1 MAGGGAKAA
10 HPPRIGGS
18 GGKSTQNLEQIPPAA
33 VEAAAMTPAP
43 SALNRFLP
51 KEALPGLLLMAA
63 MVVALVVANS
73 GLAQWYEQLLGVK
86 ANVSVGSFAISKPIL
101 LWINDGFMAVFFFLV
116 GLELKREIM
125 AGELSDRKK
134 VVLPL
139 LAALGG
145 IAVPAAIYAFINRH
159 DPSALRGWA
168 IPAAT
173 DIAFALGVLALLGS
187 RVPLTL
193 KIFLASIAVIDDLAA
208 IIIIA
213 VFYTSELSVSSLL
226 LALLFLS
233 WLFILNR
240 MGITAKTPYILLSIA
255 LWVAVLKSG
264 VHATLAGVA
273 VAAFIPYRPV
283 KGSPEGSETLLE
295 QLEHQIQP
303 WVAYG
308 ILPIFAF
315 ANAGVPLAGMTI
327 GSLFEPVPLG
337 IALGLFLGKQIGV
350 FGASWLAVKSGFAS
364 LPEGATW
371 RHVYGVAMLCG
382 IGFTM
387 SLFIGSLAFDQ
398 GGESGETFDARLG
411 ILAGSFLSAIG
422 GVVVLRFLSGSKKPP
437 VVDPG

>member
-1 MAGGGAKAA
+1 MASM
-10 HPPRIGGS
+10 I
-18 GGKSTQNLEQIPPAA
+18 L
-33 VEAAAMTPAP
+33 
-43 SALNRFLP
+43 
-51 KEALPGLLLMAA
+51 
-63 MVVALVVANS
+63 ALVVANS
-73 GLAQWYEQLLGVK
+73 GLSGWYEQLLAVK
-86 ANVSVGSFAISKPIL
+86 AQISVGDFSIAKPVL
-101 LWINDGFMAVFFFLV
+101 LWVNDGFMAVFFFLV
-116 GLELKREIM
+116 GLELKRELM

-139 LAALGG
+139 VAAIGG
-145 IAVPAAIYAFINRH
+145 IVIPAVIYAVINRN
-159 DPSALRGWA
+159 DPAALRGWA

-233 WLFILNR
+233 WLLVLNR

-273 VAAFIPYRPV
+273 VAAFIPYRPIM
-283 KGSPEGSETLLE
+283 GAPEGSETLVE
-295 QLEHQIQP
+295 ELEHQIQP

-308 ILPIFAF
+308 ILPVFAF
-315 ANAGVPLAGMTI
+315 ANAGVPLGDLTFAA
-327 GSLFEPVPLG
+327 LLEPVPLG
-337 IALGLFLGKQIGV
+337 IALGLFIGKQLGV
-350 FGASWLAVKSGFAS
+350 FGASWLAVKSGIAR
-364 LPEGATW
+364 LPEGANW
-371 RHVYGVAMLCG
+371 RHVYGVALLCG

-387 SLFIGSLAFDQ
+387 SLFIGSLAFEQ
-398 GGESGETFDARLG
+398 GGATGDAFKDRLG
-411 ILAGSFLSAIG
+411 ILLGSLLSAVG
-422 GVVVLRFLSGSKKPP
+422 GVVVLRYFSGNGKSPEPGQAEPSGSG
-437 VVDPG
+437 D

>member
-1 MAGGGAKAA
+1 
-10 HPPRIGGS
+10 
-18 GGKSTQNLEQIPPAA
+18 
-33 VEAAAMTPAP
+33 MTPARSP
-43 SALNRFLP
+43 LSRFLP
-51 KEALPGLLLMAA
+51 KEALPGLLLMAS
-63 MVVALVVANS
+63 MIVALVVANS
-73 GLAQWYEQLLGVK
+73 GLSGWYEQLLAVK
-86 ANVSVGSFAISKPIL
+86 AQISVGTFAIAKPIL

-125 AGELSDRKK
+125 AGELSDKKK

-145 IAVPAAIYAFINRH
+145 IVVPAAIYAFINRH
-159 DPSALRGWA
+159 DPAAMKGWA

-187 RVPLTL
+187 RVPVTL

-213 VFYTSELSVSSLL
+213 VFYTSELSVGSLL

-283 KGSPEGSETLLE
+283 KGAPEGSETLVE
-295 QLEHQIQP
+295 ELEHQIQP

-315 ANAGVPLAGMTI
+315 ANAGVPLAGMTLA
-327 GSLFEPVPLG
+327 SLFQPVPLG
-337 IALGLFLGKQIGV
+337 IALGLFLGKQLGV
-350 FGASWLAVKSGFAS
+350 FGASWIAVKSGLAR
-364 LPEGATW
+364 LPEGANW
-371 RHVYGVAMLCG
+371 RHVYGVALLCG

-387 SLFIGSLAFDQ
+387 SLFIGSLAFEQTGAAGDA
-398 GGESGETFDARLG
+398 FDERLG
-411 ILAGSFLSAIG
+411 ILAGSFLSAIA
-422 GVVVLRFLSGSKKPP
+422 GVVVLRYFSGGKPARDN
-437 VVDPG
+437 VSSDPGPQI

>member
-1 MAGGGAKAA
+1 M
-10 HPPRIGGS
+10 GS
-18 GGKSTQNLEQIPPAA
+18 MIA
-33 VEAAAMTPAP
+33 
-43 SALNRFLP
+43 
-51 KEALPGLLLMAA
+51 
-63 MVVALVVANS
+63 ALVVANS
-73 GLAQWYEQLLGVK
+73 GLSDWYEQLLAVK
-86 ANVSVGSFAISKPIL
+86 AKISVGDFAIAKPIL

-116 GLELKREIM
+116 GLELKREVM
-125 AGELSDRKK
+125 AGELSDKKK

-145 IAVPAAIYAFINRH
+145 IVLPATIYALINRD
-159 DPSALRGWA
+159 DPAALRGWA

-187 RVPLTL
+187 RVPVTL

-213 VFYTSELSVSSLL
+213 VFYTSELSVGSLL
-226 LALLFLS
+226 LAVLFLS

-240 MGITAKTPYILLSIA
+240 MGITAKTPYLLLAIA

-283 KGSPEGSETLLE
+283 KGAPEGSETLVE

-315 ANAGVPLAGMTI
+315 ANAGVPLAGLTLA
-327 GSLFEPVPLG
+327 SLFEPVPLG
-337 IALGLFLGKQIGV
+337 IALGLFLGKQLGV
-350 FGASWLAVKSGFAS
+350 FGASWLSVKSGIAS
-364 LPEGATW
+364 LPDGANW
-371 RHVYGVAMLCG
+371 RHVYGVALLCG

-387 SLFIGSLAFDQ
+387 SLFIGSLAFEQ
-398 GGESGETFDARLG
+398 TGGTGDAFDERLG
-411 ILAGSFLSAIG
+411 ILAGSFLSAIAG
-422 GVVVLRFLSGSKKPP
+422 IVVLRYFSSAKDSPARSSSETAP
-437 VVDPG
+437 ES

>member
-1 MAGGGAKAA
+1 M
-10 HPPRIGGS
+10 GS
-18 GGKSTQNLEQIPPAA
+18 MIA
-33 VEAAAMTPAP
+33 
-43 SALNRFLP
+43 
-51 KEALPGLLLMAA
+51 
-63 MVVALVVANS
+63 ALVVANS
-73 GLAQWYEQLLGVK
+73 GLSDWYEQLLAVK
-86 ANVSVGSFAISKPIL
+86 AKISVGDFAIAKPIL

-116 GLELKREIM
+116 GLELKREVM
-125 AGELSDRKK
+125 AGELSDKKK

-145 IAVPAAIYAFINRH
+145 IVLPATIYALINRD
-159 DPSALRGWA
+159 DPAALRGWA

-187 RVPLTL
+187 RVPVTL

-213 VFYTSELSVSSLL
+213 VFYTSELSVGSLL
-226 LALLFLS
+226 LAVLFLS

-240 MGITAKTPYILLSIA
+240 MGITAKTPYLLLAIA

-273 VAAFIPYRPV
+273 VAAFIPYRQV
-283 KGSPEGSETLLE
+283 KGAPEGSETLVE

-315 ANAGVPLAGMTI
+315 ANAGVPLAGLTLA
-327 GSLFEPVPLG
+327 SLFEPVPLG
-337 IALGLFLGKQIGV
+337 IALGLFLGKQLGV
-350 FGASWLAVKSGFAS
+350 FGASWLAVKSGIAS
-364 LPEGATW
+364 LPDGANW
-371 RHVYGVAMLCG
+371 RHVYGVALLCG

-387 SLFIGSLAFDQ
+387 SLFIGSLAFEPT
-398 GGESGETFDARLG
+398 GGNGDAFDERLG
-411 ILAGSFLSAIG
+411 ILAGSFLSAIAG
-422 GVVVLRFLSGSKKPP
+422 IVVLRYFSGAKDSPARSSSETAHES
-437 VVDPG
+437 

>member
-1 MAGGGAKAA
+1 M
-10 HPPRIGGS
+10 GS
-18 GGKSTQNLEQIPPAA
+18 MIA
-33 VEAAAMTPAP
+33 
-43 SALNRFLP
+43 
-51 KEALPGLLLMAA
+51 
-63 MVVALVVANS
+63 ALVVANS
-73 GLAQWYEQLLGVK
+73 GLSDWYEQLLAVK
-86 ANVSVGSFAISKPIL
+86 AKISVGDFAIAKPIL

-116 GLELKREIM
+116 GLELKREVM
-125 AGELSDRKK
+125 AGELSDKKK

-145 IAVPAAIYAFINRH
+145 IVLPATIYALINRD
-159 DPSALRGWA
+159 DPAALRGWA

-187 RVPLTL
+187 RVPVTL

-213 VFYTSELSVSSLL
+213 VFYTSELSVGSLL
-226 LALLFLS
+226 LAVLFLS

-240 MGITAKTPYILLSIA
+240 MGITAKTPYLLLAIA

-283 KGSPEGSETLLE
+283 KGAPEGSETLVE

-315 ANAGVPLAGMTI
+315 ANAGVPLAGLTLA
-327 GSLFEPVPLG
+327 SLFEPVPLG
-337 IALGLFLGKQIGV
+337 IALGLFLGKQLGV
-350 FGASWLAVKSGFAS
+350 FGASWLAVKSGIAS
-364 LPEGATW
+364 LPDGANW
-371 RHVYGVAMLCG
+371 RHVYGVALLCG

-387 SLFIGSLAFDQ
+387 SLFIGSLAFEQ
-398 GGESGETFDARLG
+398 TGGNGDAFDERLG
-411 ILAGSFLSAIG
+411 ILAGSFLSAIAG
-422 GVVVLRFLSGSKKPP
+422 IVVLRYISGAKDSPARSSSETAP
-437 VVDPG
+437 ES

>member
-1 MAGGGAKAA
+1 M
-10 HPPRIGGS
+10 GS
-18 GGKSTQNLEQIPPAA
+18 MIA
-33 VEAAAMTPAP
+33 
-43 SALNRFLP
+43 
-51 KEALPGLLLMAA
+51 
-63 MVVALVVANS
+63 ALVVANS
-73 GLAQWYEQLLGVK
+73 GLSDWYEQLLAVK
-86 ANVSVGSFAISKPIL
+86 AKISVGDFAIAKPIL
-101 LWINDGFMAVFFFLV
+101 LWINDGFMAIFFFLV
-116 GLELKREIM
+116 GLELKREVM
-125 AGELSDRKK
+125 AGELSDKKK

-145 IAVPAAIYAFINRH
+145 IVLPATIYALINRD
-159 DPSALRGWA
+159 DPAALRGWA

-187 RVPLTL
+187 RVPVTL

-213 VFYTSELSVSSLL
+213 VFYTSELSVGSLL
-226 LALLFLS
+226 LAVLFLS

-240 MGITAKTPYILLSIA
+240 MGITAKTPYLLLAIA

-283 KGSPEGSETLLE
+283 KGAPEGSETLVE

-315 ANAGVPLAGMTI
+315 ANAGVPLAGLTLA
-327 GSLFEPVPLG
+327 SLFEPVPLG
-337 IALGLFLGKQIGV
+337 IALGLFLGKQLGV
-350 FGASWLAVKSGFAS
+350 FGASWLAVKSGIAS
-364 LPEGATW
+364 LPDGANW
-371 RHVYGVAMLCG
+371 RHVYGVALLCG

-387 SLFIGSLAFDQ
+387 SLFIGSLAFEQ
-398 GGESGETFDARLG
+398 TGGTGDAFDERLG
-411 ILAGSFLSAIG
+411 ILAGSFLSAIAG
-422 GVVVLRFLSGSKKPP
+422 IVVLRYFSGAKDSPARSSSETAP
-437 VVDPG
+437 ES

>member
-1 MAGGGAKAA
+1 M
-10 HPPRIGGS
+10 GS
-18 GGKSTQNLEQIPPAA
+18 MIA
-33 VEAAAMTPAP
+33 
-43 SALNRFLP
+43 
-51 KEALPGLLLMAA
+51 
-63 MVVALVVANS
+63 ALVVANS
-73 GLAQWYEQLLGVK
+73 GLSDWYEQLLAVK
-86 ANVSVGSFAISKPIL
+86 AKISVGDFAIAKPIL

-116 GLELKREIM
+116 GLELKREVM
-125 AGELSDRKK
+125 AGELSDKKK

-145 IAVPAAIYAFINRH
+145 IVLPATIYALINRD
-159 DPSALRGWA
+159 DPAALRGWA

-187 RVPLTL
+187 RVPVTL

-213 VFYTSELSVSSLL
+213 VFYTSELSVGSLL
-226 LALLFLS
+226 LAVLFLS

-240 MGITAKTPYILLSIA
+240 MGITAKTPYLLLAIA

-283 KGSPEGSETLLE
+283 KGAPEGSETLVE

-315 ANAGVPLAGMTI
+315 ANAGVPLAGLTLA
-327 GSLFEPVPLG
+327 SLFEPVPLG
-337 IALGLFLGKQIGV
+337 IALGLFLGKQLGV
-350 FGASWLAVKSGFAS
+350 FGASWLAVKSGIAS
-364 LPEGATW
+364 LPDGANW
-371 RHVYGVAMLCG
+371 RHVYGVALLCG

-387 SLFIGSLAFDQ
+387 SLFIGSLAFEPT
-398 GGESGETFDARLG
+398 GGNGDAFDERLG
-411 ILAGSFLSAIG
+411 ILAGSFLSAIAG
-422 GVVVLRFLSGSKKPP
+422 IVVLRYFSGAKDSPARSSSETAP
-437 VVDPG
+437 ES

>member
-1 MAGGGAKAA
+1 MASM
-10 HPPRIGGS
+10 I
-18 GGKSTQNLEQIPPAA
+18 
-33 VEAAAMTPAP
+33 
-43 SALNRFLP
+43 
-51 KEALPGLLLMAA
+51 
-63 MVVALVVANS
+63 VALVVANS
-73 GLAQWYEQLLGVK
+73 GLAGWYEQLLAVK
-86 ANVSVGSFAISKPIL
+86 AQISVGTFAIAKPIL

-125 AGELSDRKK
+125 AGELSDKKK

-145 IAVPAAIYAFINRH
+145 IVVPAAIYAFINRH
-159 DPSALRGWA
+159 DPAAMKGWA

-187 RVPLTL
+187 RVPVTL

-213 VFYTSELSVSSLL
+213 VFYTSELSVGSLL

-240 MGITAKTPYILLSIA
+240 MGITARTPYLLLSAA

-273 VAAFIPYRPV
+273 VATFIPYRPV
-283 KGSPEGSETLLE
+283 KGSPEDSETLVE

-315 ANAGVPLAGMTI
+315 ANAGVPLGDLTI
-327 GSLFEPVPLG
+327 ASLFEPVPLG
-337 IALGLFLGKQIGV
+337 IALGLFLGKQLGV
-350 FGASWLAVKSGFAS
+350 FGASWIAVKSGIAT
-364 LPEGATW
+364 LPEGANW
-371 RHVYGVAMLCG
+371 RHVYGVALLCG

-387 SLFIGSLAFDQ
+387 SLFIGSLAFEQ
-398 GGESGETFDARLG
+398 GGSTGDTFDERLG
-411 ILAGSFLSAIG
+411 ILAGSLLSALG
-422 GVVVLRFLSGSKKPP
+422 GVVVLRFLSGSKKARETDPL
-437 VVDPG
+437 DPGPQI

>member
-1 MAGGGAKAA
+1 
-10 HPPRIGGS
+10 
-18 GGKSTQNLEQIPPAA
+18 
-33 VEAAAMTPAP
+33 MT
-43 SALNRFLP
+43 SALQRILP
-51 KEALPGLLLMAA
+51 KEALPGLLLMAS
-63 MVVALVVANS
+63 MVFALVAANS
-73 GLAQWYEQLLGVK
+73 GLSGWYEQLLAVK
-86 ANVSVGSFAISKPIL
+86 AQISVGDFAIAKPIL

-116 GLELKREIM
+116 GLELKRELM

-139 LAALGG
+139 AAAIGGIVLPAVIYAIINRNDPAALK
-145 IAVPAAIYAFINRH
+145 
-159 DPSALRGWA
+159 GWA

-213 VFYTSELSVSSLL
+213 VFYTSELSVGSLL

-233 WLFILNR
+233 WLLVLNR

-283 KGSPEGSETLLE
+283 KGAAEGSETLVE
-295 QLEHQIQP
+295 ELEHQIQP

-308 ILPIFAF
+308 ILPVFAF
-315 ANAGVPLAGMTI
+315 ANAGVPLGDLTFAA
-327 GSLFEPVPLG
+327 LLEPVPLG
-337 IALGLFLGKQIGV
+337 IALGLFLGKQLGV
-350 FGASWLAVKSGFAS
+350 FGASWLAVKTGIAR
-364 LPEGATW
+364 LPEGANW
-371 RHVYGVAMLCG
+371 RHVYGVALLCG

-387 SLFIGSLAFDQ
+387 SLFIGSLAFEQ
-398 GGESGETFDARLG
+398 GGATGDAFQDRLG
-411 ILAGSFLSAIG
+411 ILMGSLLSAIG
-422 GVVVLRFLSGSKKPP
+422 GVVVLRFFSTNGQRQETDSSVPAP
-437 VVDPG
+437 QD

>member
-1 MAGGGAKAA
+1 
-10 HPPRIGGS
+10 
-18 GGKSTQNLEQIPPAA
+18 
-33 VEAAAMTPAP
+33 MTPASSP
-43 SALNRFLP
+43 LSRFLP
-51 KEALPGLLLMAA
+51 KEALPGLLLMAS
-63 MVVALVVANS
+63 MLVALIVANS
-73 GLAQWYEQLLGVK
+73 GLSEWYAQLLAVK
-86 ANVSVGSFAISKPIL
+86 AQVSVGDFAIAKPIL

-116 GLELKREIM
+116 GLELKREVM
-125 AGELSDRKK
+125 AGELSDKKK

-145 IAVPAAIYAFINRH
+145 IVLPATIYALVNRH
-159 DPSALRGWA
+159 DPAALRGWA

-187 RVPLTL
+187 RVPVTL

-213 VFYTSELSVSSLL
+213 VFYTSELSVGSLL
-226 LALLFLS
+226 LSMLFLS

-240 MGITAKTPYILLSIA
+240 MGITAKTPYILLSVA

-283 KGSPEGSETLLE
+283 KGTPEGSETLVE
-295 QLEHQIQP
+295 VLEHQIQP

-315 ANAGVPLAGMTI
+315 ANAGVPLGDLTFGA
-327 GSLFEPVPLG
+327 LLEPVPLG
-337 IALGLFLGKQIGV
+337 IALGLFLGKQLGV
-350 FGASWLAVKSGFAS
+350 FGASWLAVKSGIAS
-364 LPEGATW
+364 LPEGANW
-371 RHVYGVAMLCG
+371 RHVYGVALLCG

-387 SLFIGSLAFDQ
+387 SLFIGSLAFEQ
-398 GGESGETFDARLG
+398 SGATGTGFQDRLG
-411 ILAGSFLSAIG
+411 ILVGSLLSAIG
-422 GVVVLRFLSGSKKPP
+422 GVVVLRYFSGGKKSSDVPASELTP
-437 VVDPG
+437 EI

>member
-1 MAGGGAKAA
+1 
-10 HPPRIGGS
+10 
-18 GGKSTQNLEQIPPAA
+18 
-33 VEAAAMTPAP
+33 MT
-43 SALNRFLP
+43 SALQRLLP
-51 KEALPGLLLMAA
+51 KEALPGLLLMGA
-63 MVVALVVANS
+63 MITALVVANS
-73 GLAQWYEQLLGVK
+73 GLSGWYEQLLAVK
-86 ANVSVGSFAISKPIL
+86 AQISVGDFAIAKPIL

-116 GLELKREIM
+116 GLELKRELM

-139 LAALGG
+139 AAAIGG
-145 IAVPAAIYAFINRH
+145 IVLPAVIYAFINRN
-159 DPSALRGWA
+159 DPAALRGWA

-187 RVPLTL
+187 RAPLAL

-233 WLFILNR
+233 WLLVLNR

-283 KGSPEGSETLLE
+283 KGTPEGSETLVE
-295 QLEHQIQP
+295 KLEHQIQP

-308 ILPIFAF
+308 ILPLFAF
-315 ANAGVPLAGMTI
+315 ANAGVPLAGL
-327 GSLFEPVPLG
+327 SFSALLEPVPLG
-337 IALGLFLGKQIGV
+337 IALGLFLGKQLGV
-350 FGASWLAVKSGFAS
+350 FGASWLAVKSGIAR
-364 LPEGATW
+364 LPEGANW
-371 RHVYGVAMLCG
+371 RHVYGVALLCG

-387 SLFIGSLAFDQ
+387 SLFIGSLAFEQ
-398 GGESGETFDARLG
+398 GGATSDPFQDRLG
-411 ILAGSFLSAIG
+411 ILVGSLLSAVG
-422 GVVVLRFLSGSKKPP
+422 GIVVLRYFATPRPSAAVAGTETPSGNS
-437 VVDPG
+437 

>member
-1 MAGGGAKAA
+1 MT
-10 HPPRIGGS
+10 
-18 GGKSTQNLEQIPPAA
+18 STRNPL
-33 VEAAAMTPAP
+33 
-43 SALNRFLP
+43 SRFLP
-51 KEALPGLLLMAA
+51 KEALPGLLLMAS
-63 MVVALVVANS
+63 MLIALIVANS
-73 GLAQWYEQLLGVK
+73 GLSDWYAQLLAVK
-86 ANVSVGSFAISKPIL
+86 AQISVGDFAIAKPIL

-116 GLELKREIM
+116 GLELKREVM
-125 AGELSDRKK
+125 AGELSDKKK

-145 IAVPAAIYAFINRH
+145 IVLPATIYAFFNRH
-159 DPSALRGWA
+159 DPAALRGWA

-187 RVPLTL
+187 RVPVTL

-213 VFYTSELSVSSLL
+213 VFYTSELSVGSLL
-226 LALLFLS
+226 LSMLFLS

-283 KGSPEGSETLLE
+283 KGTPEGSETLVE
-295 QLEHQIQP
+295 VLEHQIQP

-308 ILPIFAF
+308 ILPLFAF
-315 ANAGVPLAGMTI
+315 ANAGVPLGDLTFAA
-327 GSLFEPVPLG
+327 LLEPVPLG
-337 IALGLFLGKQIGV
+337 IALGLFLGKQLGV
-350 FGASWLAVKSGFAS
+350 FGASWLAVKSGIAR
-364 LPEGATW
+364 LPEGANW
-371 RHVYGVAMLCG
+371 RHVYGIALLCG

-387 SLFIGSLAFDQ
+387 SLFIGSLAFEQ
-398 GGESGETFDARLG
+398 NGATGDAFQDRLG
-411 ILAGSFLSAIG
+411 ILMGSLLSAIG
-422 GVVVLRFLSGSKKPP
+422 GVVVLRYFSGERKPSETSA
-437 VVDPG
+437 GEGGSEI

>member
-1 MAGGGAKAA
+1 
-10 HPPRIGGS
+10 
-18 GGKSTQNLEQIPPAA
+18 
-33 VEAAAMTPAP
+33 MTPASSP
-43 SALNRFLP
+43 LSRLLP
-51 KEALPGLLLMAA
+51 KEALPGLLLMAS
-63 MVVALVVANS
+63 MLVALVVANS
-73 GLAQWYEQLLGVK
+73 GLSGWYAQLLDVT
-86 ANVSVGSFAISKPIL
+86 AQVSVGDFAIAKPIL

-125 AGELSDRKK
+125 AGELSDKKK

-145 IAVPAAIYAFINRH
+145 IVIPATIYALVNRH
-159 DPSALRGWA
+159 DPAALRGWA

-187 RVPLTL
+187 RVPVTL

-213 VFYTSELSVSSLL
+213 VFYTSELSVGSLL
-226 LALLFLS
+226 LSMLFLS

-240 MGITAKTPYILLSIA
+240 MGITAKTPYILLSVA

-283 KGSPEGSETLLE
+283 KGTPEGSETLVE
-295 QLEHQIQP
+295 VLEHQIQP

-315 ANAGVPLAGMTI
+315 ANAGVPLGDLTFGA
-327 GSLFEPVPLG
+327 LLEPVPLG
-337 IALGLFLGKQIGV
+337 IALGLFLGKQLGV
-350 FGASWLAVKSGFAS
+350 FGASWLAVKSGIAS
-364 LPEGATW
+364 LPEGANW
-371 RHVYGVAMLCG
+371 RHVYGVALLCG

-387 SLFIGSLAFDQ
+387 SLFIGSLAFEQ
-398 GGESGETFDARLG
+398 SGATGTGFQDRLG
-411 ILAGSFLSAIG
+411 ILVGSLLSAIG
-422 GVVVLRFLSGSKKPP
+422 GVVVLRYFSGGKKSSDVPASELTP
-437 VVDPG
+437 EI

>member
-1 MAGGGAKAA
+1 MASM
-10 HPPRIGGS
+10 I
-18 GGKSTQNLEQIPPAA
+18 
-33 VEAAAMTPAP
+33 
-43 SALNRFLP
+43 
-51 KEALPGLLLMAA
+51 
-63 MVVALVVANS
+63 VALVVANS
-73 GLAQWYEQLLGVK
+73 GLSGWYEQLLAVK
-86 ANVSVGSFAISKPIL
+86 AQISVGTFAIAKPIL

-116 GLELKREIM
+116 GLELKREVM
-125 AGELSDRKK
+125 AGELSDKKK

-145 IAVPAAIYAFINRH
+145 IVLPATIYALINRH
-159 DPSALRGWA
+159 DPAALRGWA

-187 RVPLTL
+187 RVPVTL

-213 VFYTSELSVSSLL
+213 VFYTSELSVGSLL
-226 LALLFLS
+226 LSMLFLS

-283 KGSPEGSETLLE
+283 KGAPEGSETLVE
-295 QLEHQIQP
+295 ELEHQIQP

-315 ANAGVPLAGMTI
+315 ANAGVPLGDLTI

-337 IALGLFLGKQIGV
+337 IALGLFLGKQLGV
-350 FGASWLAVKSGFAS
+350 FGASWLAVKAGIAS
-364 LPEGATW
+364 LPEGANW
-371 RHVYGVAMLCG
+371 RHVYGVALLCG

-387 SLFIGSLAFDQ
+387 SLFIGSLAFEQ
-398 GGESGETFDARLG
+398 TGGTGDAFDERLG
-411 ILAGSFLSAIG
+411 ILAGSFLSAIA
-422 GVVVLRFLSGSKKPP
+422 GVVVLRYFSGGKMTRDRASSESAAES
-437 VVDPG
+437 

>member
-1 MAGGGAKAA
+1 
-10 HPPRIGGS
+10 
-18 GGKSTQNLEQIPPAA
+18 
-33 VEAAAMTPAP
+33 MTPASSP
-43 SALNRFLP
+43 LSRFLP
-51 KEALPGLLLMAA
+51 KEALPGLLLMAS
-63 MVVALVVANS
+63 MLVALIVANS
-73 GLAQWYEQLLGVK
+73 GLSEWYAQLLAVK
-86 ANVSVGSFAISKPIL
+86 AQVSVGDFAIAKPIL

-116 GLELKREIM
+116 GLELKREVM
-125 AGELSDRKK
+125 AGELSDKKK

-145 IAVPAAIYAFINRH
+145 IVLPATIYALVNRH
-159 DPSALRGWA
+159 DPAALRGWA

-187 RVPLTL
+187 RVPVTL

-213 VFYTSELSVSSLL
+213 VFYTSELSVGSLL
-226 LALLFLS
+226 LSMLFLS

-283 KGSPEGSETLLE
+283 KGAPEGSETLVE
-295 QLEHQIQP
+295 VLEHQIQP

-315 ANAGVPLAGMTI
+315 ANAGVPLGDLTFGA
-327 GSLFEPVPLG
+327 LLEPVPLG
-337 IALGLFLGKQIGV
+337 IALGLFLGKQLGV
-350 FGASWLAVKSGFAS
+350 FGASWLAVKSGIAS
-364 LPEGATW
+364 LPEGANW
-371 RHVYGVAMLCG
+371 RHVYGVALLCG

-387 SLFIGSLAFDQ
+387 SLFIGSLAFEQ
-398 GGESGETFDARLG
+398 SGATGTGFQDRLG
-411 ILAGSFLSAIG
+411 ILVGSLLSAIG
-422 GVVVLRFLSGSKKPP
+422 GVVVLRYFAAEKKSSAARSDEISPQI
-437 VVDPG
+437 

>member
-1 MAGGGAKAA
+1 
-10 HPPRIGGS
+10 
-18 GGKSTQNLEQIPPAA
+18 
-33 VEAAAMTPAP
+33 MTPDP
-43 SALNRFLP
+43 SPLSRILP
-51 KEALPGLLLMAA
+51 KEALPGLLLMGSMIA
-63 MVVALVVANS
+63 ALVVANS
-73 GLAQWYEQLLGVK
+73 GLSDWYEQLLAVK
-86 ANVSVGSFAISKPIL
+86 AKISVGDFAIAKPIL
-101 LWINDGFMAVFFFLV
+101 LWINDGFMAVLFFLV
-116 GLELKREIM
+116 GLELKREVM
-125 AGELSDRKK
+125 AGELSDKKK

-145 IAVPAAIYAFINRH
+145 IVLPATIYALINRD
-159 DPSALRGWA
+159 DPAALRGWA

-187 RVPLTL
+187 RVPVTL

-213 VFYTSELSVSSLL
+213 VFYTSELSVGSLL
-226 LALLFLS
+226 LAVLFLS

-240 MGITAKTPYILLSIA
+240 MGITAKTPYLLLAIA

-283 KGSPEGSETLLE
+283 KGAPEGSETLVE

-315 ANAGVPLAGMTI
+315 ANAGVPLAGLTLA
-327 GSLFEPVPLG
+327 SLFEPVPLG
-337 IALGLFLGKQIGV
+337 IALGLFLGKQLGV
-350 FGASWLAVKSGFAS
+350 FGASWLAVKSGIAS
-364 LPEGATW
+364 LPDGANW
-371 RHVYGVAMLCG
+371 RHVYGVALLCG

-387 SLFIGSLAFDQ
+387 SLFIGSLAFEQ
-398 GGESGETFDARLG
+398 TGGTGDAFDERLG
-411 ILAGSFLSAIG
+411 ILAGSFLSAIAG
-422 GVVVLRFLSGSKKPP
+422 IVVLRYFSGAKDSPARSSSETAP
-437 VVDPG
+437 ES

>member
-1 MAGGGAKAA
+1 
-10 HPPRIGGS
+10 
-18 GGKSTQNLEQIPPAA
+18 
-33 VEAAAMTPAP
+33 MT
-43 SALNRFLP
+43 SMVFALI
-51 KEALPGLLLMAA
+51 
-63 MVVALVVANS
+63 VANS
-73 GLAQWYEQLLGVK
+73 GLSDWYEQLLGVK
-86 ANVSVGSFAISKPIL
+86 AQVSVGTFEIAKPVL

-139 LAALGG
+139 VAAFGG
-145 IAVPAAIYAFINRH
+145 IAIPAAIYAFINRN
-159 DPSALRGWA
+159 DAEALNGWA

-187 RVPLTL
+187 RIPVTL

-213 VFYTSELSVSSLL
+213 VFYTADLSTGSLL

-240 MGITAKTPYILLSIA
+240 MGITAKTPYLLLSIA
-255 LWVAVLKSG
+255 LWIAVLKSG

-273 VAAFIPYRPV
+273 VAALIPYRPV
-283 KGSPEGSETLLE
+283 KGAPEGSETLLE

-315 ANAGVPLAGMTI
+315 ANAGVPLGDLTI
-327 GSLFEPVPLG
+327 ASLFQPVPLG

-350 FGASWLAVKSGFAS
+350 FGASWLAVKAGVAK
-364 LPEGATW
+364 LPAGATW
-371 RHVYGVAMLCG
+371 MHVYGVSLLCG

-387 SLFIGSLAFDQ
+387 SLFIGSLAFGQ
-398 GGESGETFDARLG
+398 GGASGNAYDERLG
-411 ILAGSFLSAIG
+411 ILVGSLLAAISG
-422 GVVVLRFLSGSKKPP
+422 TIVLRFFAKAKETNPDERSELSGS
-437 VVDPG
+437 

>member
-1 MAGGGAKAA
+1 M
-10 HPPRIGGS
+10 GS
-18 GGKSTQNLEQIPPAA
+18 MIA
-33 VEAAAMTPAP
+33 
-43 SALNRFLP
+43 
-51 KEALPGLLLMAA
+51 
-63 MVVALVVANS
+63 ALVVANS
-73 GLAQWYEQLLGVK
+73 GLSDWYEQLLAVK
-86 ANVSVGSFAISKPIL
+86 AKISVGDFAIAKPIL

-116 GLELKREIM
+116 GLELKREVM
-125 AGELSDRKK
+125 AGELSDKKK

-145 IAVPAAIYAFINRH
+145 IVLPATIYALINRD
-159 DPSALRGWA
+159 DPAALRGWA

-187 RVPLTL
+187 RVPVTL

-213 VFYTSELSVSSLL
+213 VFYTSELSVGSLL
-226 LALLFLS
+226 LAVLFLS

-240 MGITAKTPYILLSIA
+240 MGITAKTPYLLLAIA

-283 KGSPEGSETLLE
+283 KGAPEGSETLVE

-315 ANAGVPLAGMTI
+315 ANAGVPLAGLTLA
-327 GSLFEPVPLG
+327 SLFEPVPLG
-337 IALGLFLGKQIGV
+337 IALGLFLGKQLGV
-350 FGASWLAVKSGFAS
+350 FGASWLAVKSGIAS
-364 LPEGATW
+364 LPDGANW
-371 RHVYGVAMLCG
+371 RHVYGVALLCG

-387 SLFIGSLAFDQ
+387 SLFIGSLAFEQ
-398 GGESGETFDARLG
+398 TGGNGDAFDERLG
-411 ILAGSFLSAIG
+411 ILAGSFLSAIAG
-422 GVVVLRFLSGSKKPP
+422 IVVLRYFSGAKDSPARSSSETAP
-437 VVDPG
+437 ES

>member
-1 MAGGGAKAA
+1 M
-10 HPPRIGGS
+10 GS
-18 GGKSTQNLEQIPPAA
+18 MIA
-33 VEAAAMTPAP
+33 
-43 SALNRFLP
+43 
-51 KEALPGLLLMAA
+51 
-63 MVVALVVANS
+63 ALVVANS
-73 GLAQWYEQLLGVK
+73 GLSDWYEQLLAVK
-86 ANVSVGSFAISKPIL
+86 AKISVGDFAIAKPIL

-116 GLELKREIM
+116 GLELKREVM
-125 AGELSDRKK
+125 AGELSDKKK

-145 IAVPAAIYAFINRH
+145 IVLPATIYALINRD
-159 DPSALRGWA
+159 DPAALRGWA

-187 RVPLTL
+187 RVPVTL

-213 VFYTSELSVSSLL
+213 VFYTSELSVGSLL
-226 LALLFLS
+226 LAVLFLS

-240 MGITAKTPYILLSIA
+240 MGITAKTPYLLLAIA

-283 KGSPEGSETLLE
+283 KGAPEGSETLVE

-315 ANAGVPLAGMTI
+315 ANAGVPLAGLTLA
-327 GSLFEPVPLG
+327 SLFEPVPLG
-337 IALGLFLGKQIGV
+337 IALGLFLGKQLGV
-350 FGASWLAVKSGFAS
+350 FGASWLAVKSGIAS
-364 LPEGATW
+364 LPDGANW
-371 RHVYGVAMLCG
+371 RHVYGVALLCG

-387 SLFIGSLAFDQ
+387 SLFIGSLAFEQ
-398 GGESGETFDARLG
+398 TGGTGDAFDERLG
-411 ILAGSFLSAIG
+411 ILAGSFLSAIAG
-422 GVVVLRFLSGSKKPP
+422 IVVLRYFSGAKDSPARSSSETAP
-437 VVDPG
+437 ES

>member
-1 MAGGGAKAA
+1 MA
-10 HPPRIGGS
+10 S
-18 GGKSTQNLEQIPPAA
+18 
-33 VEAAAMTPAP
+33 
-43 SALNRFLP
+43 
-51 KEALPGLLLMAA
+51 
-63 MVVALVVANS
+63 MVFALVAANS
-73 GLAQWYEQLLGVK
+73 GLSGWYEQLLAVK
-86 ANVSVGSFAISKPIL
+86 AQISVGDFAIAKPIL

-116 GLELKREIM
+116 GLELKRELM

-139 LAALGG
+139 AAAIGGIVLPAVIYAIINRNDPAALK
-145 IAVPAAIYAFINRH
+145 
-159 DPSALRGWA
+159 GWA

-213 VFYTSELSVSSLL
+213 VFYTSELSVGSLL

-233 WLFILNR
+233 WLLVLNR

-283 KGSPEGSETLLE
+283 KGAAEGSETLVE
-295 QLEHQIQP
+295 ELEHQIQP

-315 ANAGVPLAGMTI
+315 ANAGVPLGDLTFAA
-327 GSLFEPVPLG
+327 LLEPVPLG
-337 IALGLFLGKQIGV
+337 IALGLFLGKQLGV
-350 FGASWLAVKSGFAS
+350 FGASWLAVKTGIAR
-364 LPEGATW
+364 LPEGANW
-371 RHVYGVAMLCG
+371 RHVYGVALLCG

-387 SLFIGSLAFDQ
+387 SLFIGSLAFEQ
-398 GGESGETFDARLG
+398 GGATGDAFQDRLG
-411 ILAGSFLSAIG
+411 ILMGSLLSAIG
-422 GVVVLRFLSGSKKPP
+422 GVVVLRFFSTSGQRQETDSSVPAP
-437 VVDPG
+437 QD

>member
-1 MAGGGAKAA
+1 MA
-10 HPPRIGGS
+10 S
-18 GGKSTQNLEQIPPAA
+18 
-33 VEAAAMTPAP
+33 
-43 SALNRFLP
+43 
-51 KEALPGLLLMAA
+51 
-63 MVVALVVANS
+63 MVFALVAANS
-73 GLAQWYEQLLGVK
+73 GLSGWYEQLLAVK
-86 ANVSVGSFAISKPIL
+86 AQISVGDFAIAKPIL

-116 GLELKREIM
+116 GLELKRELM

-139 LAALGG
+139 AAAIGGIVLPAVIYAIINRNDPAALK
-145 IAVPAAIYAFINRH
+145 
-159 DPSALRGWA
+159 GWA

-213 VFYTSELSVSSLL
+213 VFYTSELSVGSLL

-233 WLFILNR
+233 WLLVLNR

-283 KGSPEGSETLLE
+283 KGAAEGSETLVE
-295 QLEHQIQP
+295 ELEHQIQP

-308 ILPIFAF
+308 ILPVFAF
-315 ANAGVPLAGMTI
+315 ANAGVPLGDLTFAA
-327 GSLFEPVPLG
+327 LLEPVPLG
-337 IALGLFLGKQIGV
+337 IALGLFLGKQLGV
-350 FGASWLAVKSGFAS
+350 FGASWLAVKTGIAR
-364 LPEGATW
+364 LPEGANW
-371 RHVYGVAMLCG
+371 RHVYGVALLCG

-387 SLFIGSLAFDQ
+387 SLFIGSLAFEQ
-398 GGESGETFDARLG
+398 GGATGDAFQDRLG
-411 ILAGSFLSAIG
+411 ILMGSLLSAIG
-422 GVVVLRFLSGSKKPP
+422 GVVVLRFFSTNGQRQETDSSVPAP
-437 VVDPG
+437 QD

>member
-1 MAGGGAKAA
+1 M
-10 HPPRIGGS
+10 GS
-18 GGKSTQNLEQIPPAA
+18 MIA
-33 VEAAAMTPAP
+33 
-43 SALNRFLP
+43 
-51 KEALPGLLLMAA
+51 
-63 MVVALVVANS
+63 ALVVANS
-73 GLAQWYEQLLGVK
+73 GLSDWYEQLLAVK
-86 ANVSVGSFAISKPIL
+86 AKISVGDFAIAKPIL

-116 GLELKREIM
+116 GLELKREVM
-125 AGELSDRKK
+125 AGELSDKKK

-145 IAVPAAIYAFINRH
+145 IVLPATIYALINRD
-159 DPSALRGWA
+159 DPAALRGWA

-187 RVPLTL
+187 RVPVTL

-213 VFYTSELSVSSLL
+213 VFYTSELSVGSLL
-226 LALLFLS
+226 LAVIFLS

-240 MGITAKTPYILLSIA
+240 MGITAKTPYLLLAIA

-283 KGSPEGSETLLE
+283 KGAPEGSETLVE

-315 ANAGVPLAGMTI
+315 ANAGVPLAGLTLA
-327 GSLFEPVPLG
+327 SLFEPVPLG
-337 IALGLFLGKQIGV
+337 IALGLFLGKQLGV
-350 FGASWLAVKSGFAS
+350 FGASWLAVKSGIAS
-364 LPEGATW
+364 LPDGANW
-371 RHVYGVAMLCG
+371 RHVYGVALLCG

-387 SLFIGSLAFDQ
+387 SLFIGSLAFEQ
-398 GGESGETFDARLG
+398 TGGNGDAFDERLG
-411 ILAGSFLSAIG
+411 ILAGSFLSAIAG
-422 GVVVLRFLSGSKKPP
+422 IVVLRYFSGAKDSPARSSSETAP
-437 VVDPG
+437 ES